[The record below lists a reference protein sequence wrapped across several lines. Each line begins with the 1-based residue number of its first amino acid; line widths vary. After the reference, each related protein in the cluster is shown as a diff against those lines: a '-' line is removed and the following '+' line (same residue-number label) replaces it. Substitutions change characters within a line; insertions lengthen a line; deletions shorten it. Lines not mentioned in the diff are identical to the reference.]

1 MHLKSEHFKT
11 GYTCKTVEHIYR
23 TDVHDIILKKQKAL
37 VSYLS
42 FRNYFS
48 FLQNSEPVFVRAKKL
63 ESY

>member
-11 GYTCKTVEHIYR
+11 GYTSKTVENIYR

-37 VSYLS
+37 VSDL
-42 FRNYFS
+42 FQKLFF
-48 FLQNSEPVFVRAKKL
+48 FLQNSEPVFVKAKKL

>member
-11 GYTCKTVEHIYR
+11 GYTSKTVENIYR

-37 VSYLS
+37 VSDLS

-48 FLQNSEPVFVRAKKL
+48 FYKILNLSL
-63 ESY
+63 